1 MLVMQG
7 RLAARAVVVVVV
19 PIPSRPC
26 QACSHPPRRACG
38 RRPRRVRG
46 RGRAR
51 AHRPFTVVLSVAISP
66 STWISILRV
75 KSPRATAVVTV
86 AIDRTW
92 SVKLEHIRLTWANR
106 QALKKYKGVKVCQGD

>member
-1 MLVMQG
+1 MTSDAKALSWST
-7 RLAARAVVVVVV
+7 
-19 PIPSRPC
+19 IE
-26 QACSHPPRRACG
+26 
-38 RRPRRVRG
+38 
-46 RGRAR
+46 
-51 AHRPFTVVLSVAISP
+51 FTVVLSVAISP

-106 QALKKYKGVKVCQGD
+106 QALKKTQGMPR